1 MSKKVFGFFLILL
14 LIIVPLLVLGLKRVE
29 RGQIGVK
36 TRLFPITGNKG
47 IEPIALKP
55 GLYLILPFAEK
66 LDIFSGRIQ
75 KLELTSIPGHGDRTG
90 NDNVDIQTSDGTT
103 IYVDTTLLFRIIP
116 SGAARLLSTLGHD
129 FLQRKVRPEF
139 IAVLK
144 YRLGELN
151 AEGFYNAEQREKKTK
166 DALAE
171 FNLRIGTNGI
181 EAIQVLIRDF
191 HYQPEY
197 EKAIENRKLADQTT
211 LLNQSRSESSK
222 EAAEMARIQAKGM
235 AMAKVE
241 GARGDAEAEKINADA
256 RLYLELKK
264 AEADQL
270 IQIAKANGDALIAD
284 AMAGPGGQRIVA
296 LQMADV
302 LKGLDK
308 IVVQSG
314 GKQGVNPLDLKSLL
328 KMTGVE
334 K

>member
-1 MSKKVFGFFLILL
+1 MSKKVLGFFLILL
-14 LIIVPLLVLGLKRVE
+14 LIIVPLFVLGLKKVD

-36 TRLFPITGNKG
+36 TRLLPITGIKG
-47 IEPIALKP
+47 IEKTALKP

-66 LDIFSGRIQ
+66 LDTFSGRVQ
-75 KLELTSIPGHGDRTG
+75 KLELTSVPGQGDRSDK
-90 NDNVDIQTSDGTT
+90 DNVDIQTSDGTT
-103 IYVDTTLLFRIIP
+103 IYVDATLLFRIMP
-116 SGAARLLSTLGHD
+116 TGAARLLSTLGHD
-129 FLQRKVRPEF
+129 FLKRKIRPEF

-144 YRLGELN
+144 YKLGELN
-151 AEGFYNAEQREKKTK
+151 AEEFYDAEKRERKAK

-171 FNLRIGTNGI
+171 FNRRTAPNGI
-181 EAIQVLIRDF
+181 EAFQILIRDF

-211 LLNQSRSESSK
+211 LLNQSRSASSK
-222 EAAEMARIQAKGM
+222 EAAEVARIQAKGV

-241 GARGDAEAEKINADA
+241 VARGNAEAEKIRADA

-270 IQIAKANGDALIAD
+270 VQTAKAKGDALIAN
-284 AMAGPGGQRIVA
+284 AMTGPGGRRIVA
-296 LQMADV
+296 LQMAEV

>member
-1 MSKKVFGFFLILL
+1 MSKKVLGFFLILL
-14 LIIVPLLVLGLKRVE
+14 LIIVPLLVLGLKKVN

-36 TRLFPITGNKG
+36 TRLLPITGTKG
-47 IEPIALKP
+47 IEKTALKP

-75 KLELTSIPGHGDRTG
+75 KLELTSIPGQGDRSG

-103 IYVDTTLLFRIIP
+103 IYVDATLLFRIMP
-116 SGAARLLSTLGHD
+116 TGAARLLSTLGHD
-129 FLQRKVRPEF
+129 FLQRKIRPEF

-144 YRLGELN
+144 YKLGELN
-151 AEGFYNAEQREKKTK
+151 AEEFYDAEKRERKAK

-171 FNLRIGTNGI
+171 FNRRTRSNGI
-181 EAIQVLIRDF
+181 EAFQILIRDF

-211 LLNQSRSESSK
+211 LLNQSRSASSK
-222 EAAEMARIQAKGM
+222 EAAEMARIQAKGV

-241 GARGDAEAEKINADA
+241 VARGNAEAEKIRADA

-270 IQIAKANGDALIAD
+270 VQTAKAKGDGLIAN
-284 AMAGPGGQRIVA
+284 AMTGPGGQRIVA
-296 LQMADV
+296 LQMAEV

-314 GKQGVNPLDLKSLL
+314 GKHGVNPLDLKSLL

>member
-1 MSKKVFGFFLILL
+1 
-14 LIIVPLLVLGLKRVE
+14 
-29 RGQIGVK
+29 
-36 TRLFPITGNKG
+36 
-47 IEPIALKP
+47 
-55 GLYLILPFAEK
+55 
-66 LDIFSGRIQ
+66 
-75 KLELTSIPGHGDRTG
+75 
-90 NDNVDIQTSDGTT
+90 
-103 IYVDTTLLFRIIP
+103 
-116 SGAARLLSTLGHD
+116 
-129 FLQRKVRPEF
+129 
-139 IAVLK
+139 
-144 YRLGELN
+144 
-151 AEGFYNAEQREKKTK
+151 
-166 DALAE
+166 
-171 FNLRIGTNGI
+171 
-181 EAIQVLIRDF
+181 
-191 HYQPEY
+191 
-197 EKAIENRKLADQTT
+197 
-211 LLNQSRSESSK
+211 
-222 EAAEMARIQAKGM
+222 M